1 MALLALEHKVL
12 HGSGARMDILSEDQ
26 VDLVI
31 TSPPYFSEATG
42 AKLHKPRSEQIQMRE
57 VENELYAFA
66 GGLRPVFKEIY
77 RVMKPGRA
85 LVIQSKDIRYGDCL
99 IPLSDQ
105 HLSIAVSCGFQ
116 LVTRFNWVPFFS
128 HIRRRPQFLTQKR
141 VGQFKVEDGETF
153 LVLAKSSALEAR
165 GKIADVAYELQDLA
179 APVWRMPF
187 RRRKYDHIHVSP
199 RPVIKTLIGLL
210 SEINDLVVDPFA
222 GYGTIIEQ
230 AKNLHRSAL
239 GWDID
244 ADCVAEANRRLA

>member
-1 MALLALEHKVL
+1 MAILAMDHQVL
-12 HGSGARMDILSEDQ
+12 HGSGARMDVLSDDQ

-31 TSPPYFSEATG
+31 TSPPYFSEITQAR
-42 AKLHKPRSEQIQMRE
+42 LEQPRSEQKQIRE

-77 RVMKPGRA
+77 RVIKPGRA

-105 HLSIAVSCGFQ
+105 HLSVAVSCGFQ
-116 LVTRFNWVPFFS
+116 LVTRFNWVPIFS

-141 VGQFKVEDGETF
+141 VGQFRVEDGETF
-153 LVLAKSSALEAR
+153 LVLAKSSTLEVR
-165 GKIADVAYELQDLA
+165 GKISDVTFEFKDLA

-187 RRRKYDHIHVSP
+187 RRRKDDHIHVSP

-230 AKNLHRSAL
+230 AKSLQRSAI